1 MISVET
7 ALRLAIIGQEI
18 LLAAVFLASRG
29 NLVARVSGALLLLS
43 VAAYLVISDPI
54 LRERST
60 AFLPVLT
67 LLAIA
72 VPYCLWSFARAV
84 FEAAWPRKWLV
95 SGFVLLGLSVWVLF
109 LARDRF
115 AHGLWPIAD
124 VALHV
129 ASLVAVGHALFMA
142 AGGRPDDLVERR
154 RRFRVAFVVIV
165 AMQVAAVLV
174 VELFLPE
181 PGLAWLDLLN
191 VSVIAVLT
199 IALAVPL
206 LRLDPEFF
214 ALVPIRDIEGSPA
227 QIETL
232 SAAQSVLK
240 ATLSKVMS
248 EGAFRQSGLTI
259 RALADQ
265 LGSPEHQLR
274 KLINGHLG
282 YRNFSAFLNSYRI
295 PEAKRILSDPGQ
307 VRTPV
312 LTIALDLGYG
322 SLGPFNRAF
331 KTATDMTPTEYRRTS
346 LQTQSAETE

>member
-1 MISVET
+1 
-7 ALRLAIIGQEI
+7 
-18 LLAAVFLASRG
+18 
-29 NLVARVSGALLLLS
+29 
-43 VAAYLVISDPI
+43 
-54 LRERST
+54 
-60 AFLPVLT
+60 
-67 LLAIA
+67 
-72 VPYCLWSFARAV
+72 V
-84 FEAAWPRKWLV
+84 FEAPWPSRWLV
-95 SGFVLLGLSVWVLF
+95 SGFVLLGVSAWVVF
-109 LARDRF
+109 LAQDYF

-165 AMQVAAVLV
+165 AMQVAAVLM

-181 PGLAWLDLLN
+181 PGPAWLDLLN
-191 VSVIAVLT
+191 VSVIGVLT

-214 ALVPIRDIEGSPA
+214 ALVPAPDIESAPA
-227 QIETL
+227 RIETL
-232 SAAQSVLK
+232 SAAESVLK
-240 ATLSKVMS
+240 TALSKAMS

-259 RALADQ
+259 RSLADQ

-282 YRNFSAFLNSYRI
+282 FRNFSAFLNGHRI
-295 PEAKRILSDPGQ
+295 AEAKRILSDPSQ

-346 LQTQSAETE
+346 LQQQGAETE